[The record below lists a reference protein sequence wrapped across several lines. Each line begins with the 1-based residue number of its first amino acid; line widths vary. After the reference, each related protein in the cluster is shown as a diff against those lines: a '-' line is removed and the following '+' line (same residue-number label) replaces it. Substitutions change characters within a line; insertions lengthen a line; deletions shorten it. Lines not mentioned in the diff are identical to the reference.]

1 MSTIYT
7 FHAECPAE
15 TSFDDSADIM
25 LVYDASEG
33 RTNRAILRDVL
44 GTAVTT
50 ESTAGGAISN
60 RGVSVLSTAV
70 GVNYDLAAPVA
81 GASKIITALAV
92 ATAATRVVRAGSG
105 VFIDSTTNNTLL
117 STGVQTVELIG
128 VSSVRWQIVSNYS
141 PTTGGMTLG
150 ST

>member
-7 FHAECPAE
+7 FHSECPAE
-15 TSFDDSADIM
+15 TSFDDSADIA

-33 RTNRAILRDVL
+33 RTNRAILRDLL
-44 GTAVTT
+44 GNAVTS
-50 ESTAGGAISN
+50 ESTAGGAIAN

-81 GASKIITALAV
+81 GARKVITALAV
-92 ATAATRVVRAGSG
+92 ATAATRVVRSGSG

-128 VSSVRWQIVSNYS
+128 VSTVRWQIISNYS
-141 PTTGGMTLG
+141 PTTGGMTLS

>member
-15 TSFDDSADIM
+15 TSFDHASDLM

-33 RTNRAILRDVL
+33 RTNRALLKDVVMG
-44 GTAVTT
+44 GTAVT
-50 ESTAGGAISN
+50 ESTTGGAIAAS
-60 RGVSVLSTAV
+60 GISVLTTAL
-70 GVNYDLAAPVA
+70 VNYDLAAPFA
-81 GASKIITALAV
+81 GARKYITALAV
-92 ATAATRVVRAGSG
+92 STAATRVVRAGAG

-117 STGVQTVELIG
+117 TTGVQTVHMIG
-128 VSSVRWQIVSNYS
+128 VSTARWQIVSNYS

>member
-60 RGVSVLSTAV
+60 RGVSVLTTAV

-81 GASKIITALAV
+81 GASKIVTALAV

-105 VFIDSTTNNTLL
+105 VTFDGTNNTLL
-117 STGVQTVELIG
+117 STAIQTVELIG
-128 VSSVRWQIVSNYS
+128 ISSTRWQVVSNYA
-141 PTTGGMTLG
+141 PATAGMTLG